1 MKKFLLVI
9 MALLMCLC
17 LFSCGED
24 DGVPSGMKLASNT
37 DIVAYKLFVP
47 ESWIVANAQATTQAY
62 VSETDRT
69 NISVAQW
76 EYTGKIEDWWT
87 LEYQPQV
94 MGTAVQDCKILNEGE
109 AITLDKRPATKYEYT
124 GKIGDSYFKYTVIA
138 CVTDGSIHVIHI
150 TYMQSATKD
159 GDSVVPSVDENGKP
173 VFKAEETNKEAIT
186 AVLDN
191 FKFN

>member
-1 MKKFLLVI
+1 MKKFLLI
-9 MALLMCLC
+9 FMALFMCLC

-62 VSETDRT
+62 VSESDRT
-69 NISVAQW
+69 NINIAQW
-76 EYTGKIEDWWT
+76 EYTDKVENWWT
-87 LEYQPQV
+87 HEYQPQV

-150 TYMQSATKD
+150 TYMQSATMD
-159 GDSVVPSVDENGKP
+159 GDKVVPSVDENGNP

-186 AVLDN
+186 LVLDN